1 MLFLRLLS
9 AVLQRLPLSL
19 SMLLGEWLGI
29 FAYFAVPSRRRT
41 ALNNLRLSLGNEK
54 SQAELNRIAWEMA
67 KNIGKNTIEFF
78 RLPMITPKNIDNY
91 VEFKGLENLQEAL
104 KLNRGAFM
112 LTAHFGNWEL
122 ALAAMVV
129 KGYSM
134 SLVTKY
140 LKNEMLNQF
149 WLESRR
155 KLGINVFYREGS
167 LKEIIRA
174 LKANGLMGFV
184 LDQNTKREEG
194 VFVNFFG
201 RPACTIPSLAVL
213 SQRLET
219 PVVPTFIIRKP
230 NGRHCLTFGK
240 HLMFS
245 QTSGSQDPIVYNTQ
259 VYTDVI
265 ERYIRQYPEQW
276 IWMHKRWKTQP
287 AK

>member
-1 MLFLRLLS
+1 
-9 AVLQRLPLSL
+9 
-19 SMLLGEWLGI
+19 MLLGEWLGI
-29 FAYFAVPSRRRT
+29 LAYFVVPSRRRT
-41 ALNNLRLSLGNEK
+41 TFNNLKLSLGRDKPE
-54 SQAELNRIAWEMA
+54 SELRRIAWEMA
-67 KNIGKNTIEFF
+67 KNMGKNTVEFF
-78 RLPMITPKNIDNY
+78 RLPIITPKNIDNY
-91 VEFKGLENLQEAL
+91 VQCRGLEHLEEAL

-122 ALAAMVV
+122 ALATMVA

-134 SLVTKY
+134 NLVTKY
-140 LKNEMLNQF
+140 LKNELLNRF

-155 KLGINVFYREGS
+155 KLGINAFYREGS

-174 LKANGLMGFV
+174 LKSNGLMGFV
-184 LDQNTKREEG
+184 LDQNTRRDEG

-219 PVVPTFIIRKP
+219 PVVPTFIIQKP
-230 NGRHCLTFGK
+230 NGRHCLTFEK
-240 HLMFS
+240 HLMFR
-245 QTSGSQDPIVYNTQ
+245 QPPDSQDPIVYNTQ
-259 VYTDVI
+259 IYTDVI

-287 AK
+287 ASK